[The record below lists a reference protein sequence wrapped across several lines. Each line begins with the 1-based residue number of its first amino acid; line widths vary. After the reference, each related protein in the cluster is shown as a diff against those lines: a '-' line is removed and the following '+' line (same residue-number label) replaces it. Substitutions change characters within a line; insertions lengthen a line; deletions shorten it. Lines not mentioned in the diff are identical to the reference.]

1 MVICTDWNSL
11 QFKAVAQKRKSA
23 FQISYVTITYRSVL
37 MGMFGVLLLASVVM
51 YFAFP
56 DAANKLVASGQIGLG
71 KVLAKVGV
79 PVGPGIGPV
88 TEPGPQQA
96 HFTNIDGNVRVRK
109 AATNAWVVADYSLA
123 LERGDV
129 VQTSPEGVAK
139 IVFTDGTNYTVK
151 PASLITIQENSMNS
165 SQQTKVA
172 VQVTTGKVD
181 LNTSTLNTGS
191 KSQVIVGDAT
201 ATIASESSAEVVNDL
216 RADEHSVLI
225 RRGSGEVAREG
236 QTVPLE
242 SYTKASFTSASKG
255 IIKSKELQPPTL
267 ISPAPM
273 QNVFVDQGTKGVTF
287 SWAPVEN
294 VQEYHIRI
302 NRNPSFV
309 GTGVDDTK
317 AATQVLV
324 TNLQEGTYYWQVR
337 SIGQNGKESIESET
351 YRFTIVPKG
360 SGTLSLELGDFVQMG
375 HVIEVQGH
383 TEPNARVMVNGQEA
397 VVASD
402 GAFHHFTN
410 PLPTGENLITV
421 TAQNAKGGVHTETR
435 PVVIQ

>member
-1 MVICTDWNSL
+1 
-11 QFKAVAQKRKSA
+11 VAQKRKSA

-37 MGMFGVLLLASVVM
+37 MGMLGVLLLAGVVM

-56 DAANKLVASGQIGLG
+56 DTANKLIVAGQNGLG
-71 KVLAKVGV
+71 KALNKMGVGN
-79 PVGPGIGPV
+79 GTGNGSA

-109 AATNAWVVADYSLA
+109 ASTNTWVIADYSLA

-139 IVFTDGTNYTVK
+139 VVFTDGTNYTVK
-151 PASLITIQENSMNS
+151 PGSLITIQENSVNS
-165 SQQTKVA
+165 AQQTKVA

-181 LNTSTLNTGS
+181 LATATLPMGS
-191 KSQVIVGDAT
+191 KSIVQVGNAT
-201 ATIASESSAEVVNDL
+201 ASIGSESSAEVVNDI
-216 RADEHSVLI
+216 RADEHSVLM
-225 RRGSGEVAREG
+225 RKGSGEVQREG
-236 QTVPLE
+236 QTLPLE
-242 SYTKASFTSASKG
+242 SYTKASFSSNSKEMT
-255 IIKSKELQPPTL
+255 KTKELQPPTL
-267 ISPAPM
+267 ISPAPL
-273 QNVFVDQGTKGVTF
+273 QNVFLDAGAKGVNF

-294 VQEYHIRI
+294 VREYHIKI
-302 NRNPSFV
+302 NRNPSFL
-309 GTGVDDTK
+309 GPGVDDKK

-337 SIGQNGKESIESET
+337 SIGQDGKESIESET
-351 YRFTIVPKG
+351 YRFTVVPKG
-360 SGTLSLELGDFVQMG
+360 TGTLALELGDFVQMG
-375 HVIEVQGH
+375 HVIEVKGV

-402 GAFHHFTN
+402 GAFHHFTT

-421 TAQNAKGGVHTETR
+421 TAQNAKGGVNTQTR
-435 PVVIQ
+435 QVTIQ